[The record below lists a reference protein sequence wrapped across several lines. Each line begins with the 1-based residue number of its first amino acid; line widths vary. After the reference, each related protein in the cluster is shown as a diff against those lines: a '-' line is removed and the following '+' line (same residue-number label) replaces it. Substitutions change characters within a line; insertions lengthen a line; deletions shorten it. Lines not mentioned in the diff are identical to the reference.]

1 MGRGNCRNLIC
12 LCVLTGLFFL
22 QNANAQVICN
32 RAALNT
38 LKIIP
43 ENEVNSANMESSPCF
58 FGDKIAYVFAGRKG
72 KLFDEQIDDAYFD
85 LGYSMVGPDNSI
97 SGRMNFPDQVNS
109 TFHEGPL
116 TYDAGR
122 NRLLFTR
129 SHKEKRRV
137 RNVEADTFYLR
148 IMQADLNY
156 AKPEVIPIA
165 INVTNYSVCHPSLSI
180 DGNTMIFASN
190 KPGGKGKMDI
200 YQAYYNGQEWSGILS
215 VGDQLNSPFNEVFPF
230 LLQDSLLIFASDRPG
245 GFGGLDLYASVLRN
259 GVWSQPELLPGPF
272 NSPFDDLGL
281 IVRENGRSGY
291 FTSNRPGGKGK
302 DDIYRFSSEVP
313 IFNEKPVFELTTS
326 LQVLDKLTLEPIAGA
341 VVSLIPLANDFNH
354 FTLSSFNVDMLT
366 SDDPS
371 EVILKLR
378 PKEESAGGQ
387 AITDQEGKITFT
399 VMKNKK
405 YLLKLKAE
413 QYQTTGLIY
422 DYDVFGSPFNM
433 VMEPGVSKNST
444 DQEEDAD
451 TTVTSDMDLEEI
463 LPDGMTD
470 DTLMVLE
477 DIYYAYNSSRIEPG
491 AAKELDLLYKW
502 MVIYQEAKIRLE
514 AHTDSRGTA
523 AYNLQLSIDRANAA
537 RKYLTDLG
545 IDEDRINIRGYGE
558 TKLRNACSDG
568 VPCSEQKHRYNRRT
582 EVIIE
587 NKR

>member
-1 MGRGNCRNLIC
+1 MGHVNCANLVCSFI
-12 LCVLTGLFFL
+12 LTVLLFP
-22 QNANAQVICN
+22 QNAGAQIICN
-32 RAALNT
+32 RAALSG

-43 ENEVNSANMESSPCF
+43 ENEVNTANMESSPSF

-85 LGYSMVGPDNSI
+85 LAYSNVSPDNSMN
-97 SGRMNFPDQVNS
+97 GRASFPDQINS

-116 TYDAGR
+116 AYDAGR

-129 SHKEKRRV
+129 SHKEKRRL
-137 RNVEADTFYLR
+137 RNVETDTFYLR

-156 AKPEVIPIA
+156 SKPEVTPIA
-165 INVTNYSVCHPSLSI
+165 INVTNYSVCHPSLSK
-180 DGNTMIFASN
+180 DGNTMVFASN

-215 VGDQLNSPFNEVFPF
+215 AGNKLNSPFNEIFPY
-230 LLQDSLLIFASDRPG
+230 LLHDSLLIFASDRPG
-245 GFGGLDLYASVLRN
+245 GFGGLDLYASVLRDGN
-259 GVWSQPELLPGPF
+259 WSQPELLPAPF
-272 NSPFDDLGL
+272 NSPFDDLGM

-302 DDIYRFSSEVP
+302 DDIYRFSSDIPV
-313 IFNEKPVFELTTS
+313 FNEKPVFELTTY
-326 LQVLDKLTLEPIAGA
+326 LQVLDKLTLEPITGA
-341 VVSLIPLANDFNH
+341 TVTVIPLANDFNH

-366 SDDPS
+366 SEDPS

-378 PKEESAGGQ
+378 PKEENAGINVHADEVGNF
-387 AITDQEGKITFT
+387 AFT

-405 YLLKLKAE
+405 YLLKLQAE
-413 QYQTTGLIY
+413 NYQATGLIY

-433 VMEPGVSKNST
+433 VMEPSESKEST
-444 DQEEDAD
+444 DQGEVSD
-451 TTVTSDMDLEEI
+451 TTQHMDEEEI
-463 LPDGMTD
+463 FSDAITD

-491 AAKELDLLYKW
+491 AAIELDVLYKW
-502 MVIYQEAKIRLE
+502 MVIYEDAKIRLE
-514 AHTDSRGTA
+514 AHTDSRGA
-523 AYNLQLSIDRANAA
+523 DAYNMQLSIDRANAA

-558 TKLRNACSDG
+558 TKLRNECRDG
-568 VPCSEQKHRYNRRT
+568 VPCSEKKHRFNRRT